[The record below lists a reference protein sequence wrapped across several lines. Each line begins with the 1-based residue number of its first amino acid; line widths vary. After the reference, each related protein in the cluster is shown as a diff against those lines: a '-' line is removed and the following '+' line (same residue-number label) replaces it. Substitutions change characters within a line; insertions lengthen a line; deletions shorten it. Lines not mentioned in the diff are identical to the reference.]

1 MNVISHSSH
10 TPSAIQC
17 PKNWK
22 KLRKLWISTKQATY
36 CPAFLSKQTTCPA
49 SMFDPLPNPSSP
61 PLILLV
67 DGDSQN
73 IPAVGPLLIKHGY
86 EIVGAASGAEA
97 LIKLETIIPDLILVD
112 AMMPEMT
119 GFDLCRHL
127 KASDLWKY
135 IPVIFLSSETGKE
148 FIVQALEAGGMD
160 CLTKPF
166 HGMELITRIQIH
178 LSLQNTQK
186 RLKAT
191 LRERNKLLEVVAHDL
206 KNPLGGIR
214 FAAAMMAE
222 NKENLDARTNLLV
235 ESIIDST
242 NRSFEIVDNLLHT
255 RRLEDAKARLSK
267 QRLNLIDHAE
277 RAVQAFDQH
286 GKSKDI
292 RIERDF
298 PKSEIP
304 IQADS
309 TALMCSLENLLSNA
323 VKFSPKGSVV
333 RVKVDSEG
341 GHGIFGV
348 HDEGPGIT
356 EEEEKLLF
364 QKFTR
369 LRSPSTSD
377 EASTGLGLYI
387 VSELMQAMDGAIRH
401 QRGPNGGAYFEILL
415 PLTK

>member
-1 MNVISHSSH
+1 
-10 TPSAIQC
+10 
-17 PKNWK
+17 
-22 KLRKLWISTKQATY
+22 
-36 CPAFLSKQTTCPA
+36 
-49 SMFDPLPNPSSP
+49 MFDPLPNPSLP
-61 PLILLV
+61 PLILVV
-67 DGDSQN
+67 DDEPKNTQ
-73 IPAVGPLLIKHGY
+73 AVGPLLLKHGY
-86 EIVGAASGAEA
+86 EVVGATSGAEA
-97 LIKLETIIPDLILVD
+97 LIKLETFIPDLILVD

-127 KASDLWKY
+127 KASDLWKH
-135 IPVIFLSSETGKE
+135 IPVIFLSAATDKE
-148 FIVQALEAGGMD
+148 FVVKALEAGGMD
-160 CLTKPF
+160 YLTKPF
-166 HGMELITRIQIH
+166 HSMELVTRIQVH
-178 LSLQNTQK
+178 LSLQNMQK

-191 LRERNKLLEVVAHDL
+191 LQERNKLLEVVAHDL

-242 NRSFEIVDNLLHT
+242 NRSFEIVDNLLQT

-267 QRLNLIDHAE
+267 QTLNLIDHAE
-277 RAVQAFDQH
+277 RAVRAFDHH

-292 RIERDF
+292 RIELDL

-333 RVKVDSEG
+333 RVKVNREG

-369 LRSPSTSD
+369 LRSRSTSD
-377 EASTGLGLYI
+377 EVSTGLGLYI
-387 VSELMQAMDGAIRH
+387 VSELMQAMDGVIRH
-401 QRGPNGGAYFEILL
+401 QRGPNGGACFEILF
-415 PLTK
+415 PLSK

>member
-1 MNVISHSSH
+1 
-10 TPSAIQC
+10 
-17 PKNWK
+17 
-22 KLRKLWISTKQATY
+22 
-36 CPAFLSKQTTCPA
+36 
-49 SMFDPLPNPSSP
+49 MFDPLPNPSLP
-61 PLILLV
+61 PFILVV
-67 DGDSQN
+67 DDEPKNAQ
-73 IPAVGPLLIKHGY
+73 AVGPLLLKHGY
-86 EIVGAASGAEA
+86 EVVVARSGAEA
-97 LIKLETIIPDLILVD
+97 LIKLKTFIPDLILVD

-127 KASDLWKY
+127 KESDLWNH
-135 IPVIFLSSETGKE
+135 IPVIFLSTSKDKE
-148 FIVQALEAGGMD
+148 FVVKALEAGGMD
-160 CLTKPF
+160 YLTKPF
-166 HGMELITRIQIH
+166 HSMELVTRIQVH
-178 LSLQNTQK
+178 LSLQNMQK

-191 LRERNKLLEVVAHDL
+191 LQERNRLLEVVAHDL

-242 NRSFEIVDNLLHT
+242 NRSFEIVDNLLQT

-267 QRLNLIDHAE
+267 QTLNLIDHAE
-277 RAVQAFDQH
+277 RAVRSFDHH

-292 RIERDF
+292 RIELDI

-323 VKFSPKGSVV
+323 LKFSPKGSVV
-333 RVKVDSEG
+333 RVKVNSEG
-341 GHGIFGV
+341 AHGIFGV
-348 HDEGPGIT
+348 HDEGPGIS

-369 LRSPSTSD
+369 LRSRSTNN

-387 VSELMQAMDGAIRH
+387 VSELMQAMDGVIRH
-401 QRGPNGGAYFEILL
+401 QRSPSGGACFEILL
-415 PLTK
+415 PLSK